1 MRRSLV
7 LSTVF
12 AATAAMLSAC
22 QPQAN
27 VTPNKPPA
35 TPAPVSTASPM
46 TSPPVSPTASPG
58 LQVVPDNSKKE
69 PAKDVKDVKPTA
81 SVTPKPNK

>member
-12 AATAAMLSAC
+12 AATTAMLSAC
-22 QPQAN
+22 QPEAN

-58 LQVVPDNSKKE
+58 LDNSKKE
-69 PAKDVKDVKPTA
+69 PAKDVKDVKPTG